1 MSTTIEGRPADAVN
15 QPAGDQVVLLLQQR
29 AVFGETQRYRLLDR
43 RESFFRC
50 MQYAHQDRDWEGRNA
65 DDYETISPEVVFPK
79 GTGASSAIDG
89 LLARDKRPTAP
100 TNIVRRTVK
109 RYTGLMFSEKRC
121 PKVRVANDPDT
132 ESFLEAVREAA
143 GFWAAMRAARNKGG
157 SMGSVVV
164 TVGCRDGEFD
174 FEVHNSKNVTPVWND
189 RKKLKLAGI
198 LVMERY
204 LREVNVVAEDGK
216 VEGTE
221 VVVFLSRRIIT
232 EQVDVVY
239 EDVRAD
245 AAFESGWTVQSQVKH
260 GLGVFPGVWIQ
271 NDAESDDQDGDADC
285 EGAWQMVDADDRLLA
300 EIHAGTMNN
309 LDPTLVTKTDPT
321 EVSQLGPGQSLQ
333 KGSGNGLEVG
343 SKGDAKFLEMA
354 GAGIE
359 VGLKVSDKYE
369 EKIDALTGMVQ
380 IDDAD
385 MAAAQSAKAIEFR
398 FASMLERADDLRVQ
412 YGRAVIQLMRLTE
425 QIARNFMG
433 TTLQLVTP
441 DGGRAVGKFRF
452 DLPPRE
458 LDGELVDHQLGPG
471 GYISLKWGP
480 YFAPT
485 AFDVQ
490 QEITN
495 SAKAAAAGFV
505 RKVTAARPI
514 AESFGIQDVEGEVKA
529 ATDEASAEDEQRLSM
544 AIGRP
549 SMFGGGSGGSPAAG
563 GGGRP

>member
-15 QPAGDQVVLLLQQR
+15 QPVGDEVVQLLQQR
-29 AVFGETQRYRLLDR
+29 AVWGETQRYRLLDR

-50 MQYAHQDRDWEGRNA
+50 SQYAHQDRDWEGRNA

-79 GTGASSAIDG
+79 ATGPSSAIDG

-109 RYTGLMFSEKRC
+109 RYTGLLFSEKRC
-121 PKVRVANDPDT
+121 PKVRVSNDPDT
-132 ESFLEAVREAA
+132 EAFLEAVREAA
-143 GFWAAMRAARNKGG
+143 GFWAAMRSARNKGG
-157 SMGSVVV
+157 SMGSVVM
-164 TVGCRDGEFD
+164 TVGCRNGEFD
-174 FEVHNSKNVTPVWND
+174 FEVHNSKNVTPIWND

-239 EDVRAD
+239 ADVRAD
-245 AAFESGWTVQSQVKH
+245 AAFKAGWEVQSQVKH
-260 GLGVFPGVWIQ
+260 GLGQFPGVWIQ

-300 EIHAGTMNN
+300 EVHAGTMNN
-309 LDPTLVTKTDPT
+309 LDPTLVTKSDPT
-321 EVSQLGPGQSLQ
+321 EVSQLGPGQSIQ
-333 KGSGNGLEVG
+333 KGSDNGIEVG
-343 SKGDAKFLEMA
+343 SKGDAKYLEMM
-354 GAGIE
+354 GSGIE
-359 VGLKVSDKYE
+359 VALKVSDKYE
-369 EKIDALTGMVQ
+369 EKIDQLTGSVQ
-380 IDDAD
+380 IDNDDIAGV
-385 MAAAQSAKAIEFR
+385 QSGRAMELR
-398 FASMLERADDLRVQ
+398 YASMLERADDYRVQ

-425 QIARNFMG
+425 LIARKFTT

-441 DGGRAVGKFRF
+441 DGKPAVGKFRF

-458 LDGELVDHQLGPG
+458 LDGKLVDHQLGPG

-485 AFDVQ
+485 AADVQ
-490 QEITN
+490 QDITN

-514 AESFGIQDVEGEVKA
+514 AESFGIQDIDAEVEA
-529 ATDEASAEDEQRLSM
+529 ATAEVNAEDEQRLSM

-549 SMFGGGSGGSPAAG
+549 SMFGGGGGPAAG
-563 GGGRP
+563 GGGKP